1 MKLVHRFF
9 ILLFVFSTNFSVAQE
24 NSYGNAHYDPNP
36 NGNQFNSSK
45 NYTQNDGLLSNRIT
59 CITQDKLG
67 YLWFGSNKGL
77 TRFDGSDFKNFT
89 KKHGISANYISALS
103 SNTDSLFIG
112 SPNSFSIRR
121 NNSFKFIENKKIFCI
136 SPIKKTVFI
145 GTDKGIYRL
154 AKGFLA
160 PLRTNFQ
167 IDLNQVNDIQFDGKN
182 YWVATNKALWK
193 IDYLRDPKSID
204 RIETGNFTSILL
216 LKDKVI
222 ASTFNKGIKIIH
234 DKKISTISISTSNIK
249 GIRKVGNQYWAF
261 STSDGIEVLNNNF
274 TFNRKINKYNTFKT
288 NAITDVFEDS
298 QHNIW
303 VATLYNGIFK
313 FKDSSNVKDFIP
325 SISFENIEV
334 LHQPIDSISFNG
346 YDKVFE
352 LPSHKNHL
360 AFSYKAVDIN
370 NPKNIVYRYKL
381 NGDYSP
387 WSGKNSVNLA
397 NLQAG
402 EYTFSVQSKV
412 SNQRESAPI
421 HFQFYIDKPLYQKA
435 WFKWSLGG
443 FLLAIIGFVIFL
455 YVKKIQGQNEEKIKQ
470 LQIENH
476 MLTLEQKALQLQ
488 MNPHFVFNVL
498 NGIKALGNA
507 GKVDDLNR
515 TISKFSSLL
524 RSVLNT
530 SRKDDINLA
539 EEIKTLENY
548 VSLEQQ
554 MSHNPFTY
562 TINTKLSLN
571 TEEIMIPPMLVQ
583 PFVENSIKHG
593 IKSKKNGEITINFF
607 DYKNFLHCEII
618 DNGVGIF
625 YSQKEKKK
633 KDHASLALKVTK
645 ERIKNLG
652 SETSINFTELKENRE
667 VLGTKVWFK
676 IPLKTDF

>member
-1 MKLVHRFF
+1 MKLVDRIIFLLF
-9 ILLFVFSTNFSVAQE
+9 ILSTNFLVAQQ
-24 NSYGNAHYDPNP
+24 NSYSNAYFDSNP
-36 NGNQFNSSK
+36 NGNRFNSYT
-45 NYTQNDGLLSNRIT
+45 NYTEKEGLLSNRIT
-59 CITQDKLG
+59 CIIQDKLG

-89 KKHGISANYISALS
+89 KKNGISANYISALS
-103 SNTDSLFIG
+103 NNNDSLFIG
-112 SPNSFSIRR
+112 SPSSFSIRR
-121 NNSFKFIENKKIFCI
+121 NNSFKFVENKEIFCI
-136 SPIKKTVFI
+136 TPIEKTVFI
-145 GTDKGIYRL
+145 GTSKGVYRL

-193 IDYLRDPKSID
+193 IDYLRNPKSID
-204 RIETGNFTSILL
+204 KIESGNFTSLLL
-216 LKDKVI
+216 LKNKIV
-222 ASTFNKGIKIIH
+222 ASTLNSGIKIVH
-234 DKKISTISISTSNIK
+234 NEKVSTVSISTNNIK
-249 GIRKVGNQYWAF
+249 GIRKIGNQYWAF
-261 STSDGIEVLNNNF
+261 SPSDGIEVLNNNF

-288 NAITDVFEDS
+288 NAITDIFEDS
-298 QHNIW
+298 QRNVW

-313 FKDSSNVKDFIP
+313 FKDTIHGKSFTP

-360 AFSYKAVDIN
+360 AFSYKAIDIN

-387 WSGKNSVNLA
+387 WSNKSSVNLA
-397 NLQAG
+397 NLSAG

-412 SNQRESAPI
+412 SNQQESTPI
-421 HFQFYIDKPLYQKA
+421 HFQFYIDKPFYQKL
-435 WFKWSLGG
+435 WFKWSVGV
-443 FLLAIIGFVIFL
+443 FLLAIIGFFIFL
-455 YVKKIQGQNEEKIKQ
+455 YVKKLQGKNEEKIKQ

-476 MLTLEQKALQLQ
+476 LLTLEQKALQLQ

-507 GKVDDLNR
+507 GKVDDLNS

-530 SRKDDINLA
+530 SRKDDISLA
-539 EEIKTLENY
+539 EEIQTLDNY
-548 VSLEQQ
+548 VCLEQQ
-554 MSHNPFTY
+554 MSHDSFTY
-562 TINTKLSLN
+562 TINTKLSLD

-593 IKSKKNGEITINFF
+593 IKSIKDGKLTINFF

-618 DNGVGIF
+618 DNGIGIF
-625 YSQKEKKK
+625 HSQKAKNKKE
-633 KDHASLALKVTK
+633 HASLALKVTK

-652 SETSINFTELKENRE
+652 SETSINFTELKENQE
-667 VLGTKVWFK
+667 ILGTKVWFK